1 MGHDMRSQYV
11 FDATKKINCR
21 FLLCRVASISAR
33 RLQKNSNHPSESINE
48 SLRLIAAAAVA
59 EDKRIVGDELPSAS
73 NGGLPPE
80 VRPPKATGLE
90 RIVEPQ
96 LDAGPAVGGLTSQ
109 TWS

>member
-1 MGHDMRSQYV
+1 MRSQYV

-59 EDKRIVGDELPSAS
+59 EDKGVVGGELPSAS

-80 VRPPKATGLE
+80 VRPPNPTSLE
-90 RIVEPQ
+90 RIVARR
-96 LDAGPAVGGLTSQ
+96 LDAGPEISASTAAEIMGSH
-109 TWS
+109 